1 MGNEQRAHDFYA
13 DISQAAPSEE
23 VRAVAAEFADE
34 EQEHLELLQAWKAR
48 VPEDEDQEFFDP
60 DPAHMP
66 E

>member
-1 MGNEQRAHDFYA
+1 MGNEQRAHDFYFV
-13 DISQAAPSEE
+13 ISEESPDAE

-34 EQEHLELLQAWKAR
+34 EKEHLELLRKWLDK
-48 VPEDEDQEFFDP
+48 VPDSADETTFDP